1 MTTLPSPPIWQQ
13 NRAYSARLDRWILE
27 LLFSEGV
34 SDLAGGDLLATQ
46 NAFGV
51 DNSVDVAVGS
61 GIVTGDDE
69 LNQGHYLCRIEA
81 VLNVPFSAS
90 PVANSRIDLLVLQ
103 VNDPVAGSVRT
114 PANVA
119 ELFVVVGVAAA
130 SPVAPAVPATAI
142 PLAQVLRTVG
152 DTFINNAMIT
162 DRRLQSASLVAGA
175 PGDSDQ
181 VILAVQVFS

>member
-13 NRAYSARLDRWILE
+13 NRAYSARLDRSILE

-34 SDLAGGDLLATQ
+34 ADLAGGDLKATQ

-51 DNSVDVAVGS
+51 DNSVDVATGS
-61 GIVTGDDE
+61 GIITGDDE
-69 LNQGHYLCRIEA
+69 LNQGNYLCRVEA
-81 VLNVPFSAS
+81 LLNVPFSAS

-103 VNDPVAGSVRT
+103 VNDSVAGSIRT
-114 PANVA
+114 PIDVA

-130 SPVAPAVPATAI
+130 SPAVPAIPATAI

-162 DRRLQSASLVAGA
+162 DLRVQSASLVAVA
-175 PGDSDQ
+175 GDSAD
-181 VILAVQVFS
+181 VILPVQIFS

>member
-1 MTTLPSPPIWQQ
+1 MTTLPSPPVWQQ
-13 NRAYSARLDRWILE
+13 NRSYSARLDRSILE

-34 SDLAGGDLLATQ
+34 ADVAGGDLLVTS

-51 DNSVDVAVGS
+51 DNSVDVAAGS

-69 LNQGHYLCRIEA
+69 SNQGNYLCRVEA

-103 VNDPVAGSVRT
+103 VNDSVAGSIRT
-114 PANVA
+114 PADVA

-130 SPVAPAVPATAI
+130 SPAVPAIPATAI

-162 DRRLQSASLVAGA
+162 DARLQSASLTAIS
-175 PGDSDQ
+175 GDSSS
-181 VILAVQVFS
+181 VILPVQIFS